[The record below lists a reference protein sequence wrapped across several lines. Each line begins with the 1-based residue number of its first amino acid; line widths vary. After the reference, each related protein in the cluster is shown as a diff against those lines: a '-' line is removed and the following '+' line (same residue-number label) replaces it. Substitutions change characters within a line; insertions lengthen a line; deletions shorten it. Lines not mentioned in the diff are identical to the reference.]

1 MTLTLIVCLLAVV
14 AAAALTALL
23 VRAQARTQIAVAQT
37 RSEHLS
43 TQLAELQSRLQSRE
57 ADNATLQRSG
67 SEQQSRIA
75 ELQIQLHEE
84 RRQNQE
90 RLASFEEAKHKLE
103 ESFKALSADALQASQ
118 EAFMRLAGAT
128 FEKLQ
133 AQTDGKLEQR
143 EQAVKALVEP
153 IGKSLEGVRSKID
166 ELEKS
171 RAEAYG
177 SLSAQVRSMIVTQDQ
192 LRLEAGNLVK
202 ALRAPQTRG
211 RWGEI
216 QLKRVVEMAGML
228 DYCDFEQQVSVT
240 TDDGRLRPDLIVRLP
255 GGKRVIVDAK
265 APLQAYLDAVE
276 STDDTL
282 RQTHLAH
289 HARQLRDHVNK
300 LSAKN
305 YWQQF
310 DPTPE
315 FVVMFL
321 PGESFFSAA
330 LEQQPA
336 LIEDGVKQGV
346 IVATPTTLI
355 ALLRAVSYGWRQET
369 IAENAQAIA
378 ILGRDLYERIGKLAE
393 HFGKLGK
400 NLGTAVNTYNDAV
413 GTLESRVLPQARRF
427 KEFGAGNG
435 DIATLDGLQQA
446 TRQLQAPELVL
457 GNSTTQSAD

>member
-1 MTLTLIVCLLAVV
+1 
-14 AAAALTALL
+14 
-23 VRAQARTQIAVAQT
+23 
-37 RSEHLS
+37 
-43 TQLAELQSRLQSRE
+43 
-57 ADNATLQRSG
+57 
-67 SEQQSRIA
+67 
-75 ELQIQLHEE
+75 
-84 RRQNQE
+84 
-90 RLASFEEAKHKLE
+90 
-103 ESFKALSADALQASQ
+103 
-118 EAFMRLAGAT
+118 MRLAGAT

-177 SLSAQVRSMIVTQDQ
+177 SLTAQVRSMIVTQDQ

-228 DYCDFEQQVSVT
+228 DYCDFEQQVSVSA
-240 TDDGRLRPDLIVRLP
+240 DDGRLRRDVPAW
-255 GGKRVIVDAK
+255 RVV
-265 APLQAYLDAVE
+265 LQRRA
-276 STDDTL
+276 
-282 RQTHLAH
+282 
-289 HARQLRDHVNK
+289 
-300 LSAKN
+300 
-305 YWQQF
+305 
-310 DPTPE
+310 
-315 FVVMFL
+315 
-321 PGESFFSAA
+321 GAA
-330 LEQQPA
+330 A
-336 LIEDGVKQGV
+336 GLIEDGVKQGV

-378 ILGRDLYERIGKLAE
+378 TLGRDLYERVGKLAE

-427 KEFGAGNG
+427 KELGAGNG
-435 DIATLDGLQQA
+435 DIAVLEGLQQA
-446 TRQLQAPELVL
+446 TRQLQAPELTAAEQKL
-457 GNSTTQSAD
+457 LPSD

>member
-1 MTLTLIVCLLAVV
+1 MTLTLIACLAAMFFGALLA
-14 AAAALTALL
+14 ALL
-23 VRAQARTQIAVAQT
+23 VRAQARTQLAVQQA

-43 TQLAELQSRLQSRE
+43 TQLADLQSRLQQRE
-57 ADNATLQRSG
+57 ADNAAQQRASG
-67 SEQQSRIA
+67 EQQSRIV
-75 ELQIQLHEE
+75 ELQTQLSEE

-300 LSAKN
+300 LSAKS

-310 DPTPE
+310 EPTPE

-330 LEQQPA
+330 LEQQPG
-336 LIEDGVKQGV
+336 LIEEGVKQGV

-378 ILGRDLYERIGKLAE
+378 TLGRDLYERIGKLAE

-427 KEFGAGNG
+427 KEFGAGTG
-435 DIATLDGLQQA
+435 DIATLEGLQQA

-457 GNSTTQSAD
+457 TDPKLP